1 MANPASY
8 LTAPNT
14 LVQNDYLVSPSGLFF
29 CIMQTDGN
37 LVVYRGAG
45 PQDQNTYG
53 PALWSTATGGQPT
66 GDFFLQ
72 LTSQG
77 VLALWS
83 GTISAPGPC
92 YWGSQM
98 NPNPTGNYF
107 LSLQDDGNLVLYA
120 GISPNN
126 QQGNAVWSSHYMDP
140 IVSVV
145 SVQSLTYDLAAGQI
159 LQTQPDDI
167 YSITV
172 PNPTDSPQKPT
183 FKRDET
189 VQETAGWSDSL
200 TLSAGVTVSFSAQIP
215 FIAKSEIVVS
225 LGITNN
231 YTWNGSETISKSW
244 SFTAPVKVPPHET
257 IKLTVSVRVSQISV
271 PYTLQALF
279 QLQSG
284 YQVPGTV
291 SGVYSGTTSHDLQME
306 YQQINPSNGAPIGP
320 PTVQPLEATFTMAR
334 EEETASA

>member
-1 MANPASY
+1 MASQGSF
-8 LTAPNT
+8 LIAPNT

-29 CIMQTDGN
+29 CLMQTDGN

-53 PALWSTATGGQPT
+53 PALWSTATGAQPT
-66 GDFFLQ
+66 GDYFLQ
-72 LTSQG
+72 LTNQATLS
-77 VLALWS
+77 LWT
-83 GTISAPGPC
+83 GTPDAPGSQ
-92 YWGSQM
+92 YWNGQPD
-98 NPNPTGNYF
+98 PNSAGNYF
-107 LSLQDDGNLVLYA
+107 LSMQDDGNLVLYP
-120 GISPNN
+120 GTDPSN
-126 QQGNAVWSSHYMDP
+126 QQGGSLWSSHYMDP

-145 SVQSLTYDLAAGQI
+145 SVQSLTYDLSAGQI

-172 PNPTDSPQKPT
+172 PNPTDATQNPT
-183 FKRDET
+183 FSKTET
-189 VQETAGWSDSL
+189 VEETAGWSDSL
-200 TLSAGVTVSFSAQIP
+200 TLAAGITASYSAQIP
-215 FIAKSEIVVS
+215 FIMKGKIEVS
-225 LGITNN
+225 LSVTNN

-306 YQQINPSNGAPIGP
+306 YQQVNPSNGTPIGP
-320 PTVQPLEATFTMAR
+320 PTIQPLEATFKMAK
-334 EEETASA
+334 EEATAAA